1 MQAND
6 AAKPEPTPSRTSLAQ
21 MFAFFIPLG
30 ISQSLVTLSHV
41 IINGTLA
48 RSANPEL
55 IISSYAIGLS
65 LIGIT
70 EKPAVLLR
78 QTCSALVRD
87 RVSFRALT
95 GVAIY
100 LFISIFVFG
109 LLVSYSPFG
118 HWVFG
123 GLFGTK
129 PEQVDAVVHVYRVLM
144 YVSIF
149 SGIRCLFH
157 GVIIFN
163 KRTAWLTLG
172 MVFRLV
178 AMYALSQYFILTD
191 TVNSGQV
198 GALIFL
204 VGMVI
209 ECVIA
214 WWEGQSLVRKKLPEK
229 LPEHPVENKGHVFH
243 FYRPLLYS
251 SFLAVIISP
260 SINAVLGKTPDVE
273 RAIAAFAVAGS
284 VYNLMVSFFSYIHQI
299 VLNFYRTDPGQVR
312 RFLFILVLLPTLFL
326 GVLGYT
332 PLGPWFLTHV
342 MGVKEQ
348 LLAASL
354 STLRVFM
361 IMTLVFPWLDYMNG
375 MIMLKGQTKIMVWSQ
390 ASNVVVTLLTLAVCI
405 VWAPGLNGMI
415 GSLAQSLGMGAELAF
430 VVWALRRLAK
440 SPDRLPG
447 VGSA

>member
-1 MQAND
+1 
-6 AAKPEPTPSRTSLAQ
+6 

-55 IISSYAIGLS
+55 VISSYAIGLS

-100 LFISIFVFG
+100 LFISIFLFG

-123 GLFGTK
+123 ALFGTK
-129 PEQVDAVVHVYRVLM
+129 PEQVGAVVHVYRVLM
-144 YVSIF
+144 FVSIF

-172 MVFRLV
+172 MVIRLV
-178 AMYALSQYFILTD
+178 GMYALSQYFILSD
-191 TVNSGQV
+191 RVNSGRV
-198 GALIFL
+198 GAVIFL
-204 VGMVI
+204 GGMVI
-209 ECVIA
+209 ECLVA
-214 WWEGQSLVRKKLPEK
+214 AWEGSSLVRTKLPDK
-229 LPEHPVENKGHVFH
+229 LADHPVETKSHVFR

-251 SFLAVIISP
+251 SFLAVVIVP
-260 SINAVLGKTPDVE
+260 SINAALGQTPDAE
-273 RAIAAFAVAGS
+273 RSIAAFAVAGS
-284 VYNLMVSFFSYIHQI
+284 VANLMLSFFSYIHQI
-299 VLNFYRTDPGQVR
+299 VLNFYRTDASQVR
-312 RFLFILVLLPTLFL
+312 RFLLMLVLLPALFL
-326 GVLGYT
+326 GVLGYS

-342 MGVKEQ
+342 MGVREQ
-348 LLAASL
+348 LLTASL
-354 STLRVFM
+354 AALRMFM
-361 IMTLVFPWLDYMNG
+361 LMTLVFPWLDFCNG

-390 ASNVVVTLLTLAVCI
+390 AANVAVTLLTLVVCL
-405 VWAPGLNGMI
+405 VWTPGLNGMI

-430 VVWALRRLAK
+430 VAWALRQLAK
-440 SPDRLPG
+440 HPDRLPG
-447 VGSA
+447 GGHM

>member
-1 MQAND
+1 MEAQSATP
-6 AAKPEPTPSRTSLAQ
+6 ASCKKPSRTSLGQ

-95 GVAIY
+95 GVALYFFLGIF
-100 LFISIFVFG
+100 LFGLAVSYTVFG
-109 LLVSYSPFG
+109 R
-118 HWVFG
+118 WIFG
-123 GLFGTK
+123 GMFGTK

-144 YVSIF
+144 FVSIF

-163 KRTAWLTLG
+163 KRTAWLTFG
-172 MVFRLV
+172 MVIRLV
-178 AMYALSQYFILTD
+178 SMYALSQFFILTGS
-191 TVNSGQV
+191 VNSGQV
-198 GALIFL
+198 GAIIFL
-204 VGMVI
+204 SGMVI
-209 ECVIA
+209 ESIVA
-214 WWEGQSLVRKKLPEK
+214 AWEGSSLVKRKLPEK
-229 LPEHPVENKGHVFH
+229 LAGHPVETKSHVFQ

-251 SFLAVIISP
+251 SFIAVIISP
-260 SINAVLGKTPDVE
+260 SINAALVKTPDAE
-273 RAIAAFAVAGS
+273 RAIAAYAVAGS
-284 VYNLMVSFFSYIHQI
+284 VANLMLSFFSYIHQI
-299 VLNFYRTDPGQVR
+299 VLNFYRTDAAQVR
-312 RFLFILVLLPTLFL
+312 RFLLMLVFLPTLFIA
-326 GVLGYT
+326 VLGYT
-332 PLGPWFLTHV
+332 PAGPWFLTHV

-348 LLAASL
+348 LLTASVAA
-354 STLRVFM
+354 LRVFM
-361 IMTLVFPWLDYMNG
+361 LLTLIFPWLDFLNG
-375 MIMLKGQTKIMVWSQ
+375 FIMLKGQTKIMVWSQ
-390 ASNVVVTLLTLAVCI
+390 AANVAMTLLTLFVCI
-405 VWAPGLNGMI
+405 QFTPGLNGMI
-415 GSLAQSLGMGAELAF
+415 GSLAQSLGSAAELAF

-440 SPDRLPG
+440 QPDGLPG
-447 VGSA
+447 